1 MMNGIAIKSGGGIH
15 FMNRVRVW
23 IVAMLLSMP
32 ALAAAQDAKW
42 TNLENTLWDVDQQWL
57 CDGPYQKP
65 YAECVKFRSQYWVDG
80 FFEVQSAGTLRNKE
94 EMVATQ
100 SAANPMTG
108 VRPFPADFRLV
119 AVYGDVALGTDHT
132 DFKTARPDGTIP
144 FTSDSHCLRVFV
156 KQNGAW
162 RPAAAGL
169 VPVIPPAEGIAKTSG
184 AKSTKSPDEKL
195 EKELAEI
202 DQKWMEAV
210 RTAKVDYLKQM
221 YADKWFE
228 ILAWIPTVVLNKPMA
243 LERVAH
249 LNFKPGEG
257 LFADEFKLMSVYGD
271 VALAT
276 DRRIRK
282 IADSSGTIV
291 STPHRAVL
299 VFVKQSGQ
307 WKIAADAAV
316 PIMVTE

>member
-1 MMNGIAIKSGGGIH
+1 MI
-15 FMNRVRVW
+15 RVRVW
-23 IVAMLLSMP
+23 IVAMLLAVP
-32 ALAAAQDAKW
+32 ALAAAQEAKQA
-42 TNLENTLWDVDQQWL
+42 NLENTLWDVDQQWL

-80 FFEVQSAGTLRNKE
+80 FFEVQSGGTLRNKE

-100 SAANPMTG
+100 SAANPATG

-119 AVYGDVALGTDHT
+119 AVYGGVALGTDHT

-156 KQNGAW
+156 RQNGVW
-162 RPAAAGL
+162 RPGAAAL
-169 VPVIPPAEGIAKTSG
+169 VPVIPPTEASAKTSG

-195 EKELAEI
+195 EKELAEM
-202 DQKWMEAV
+202 DQKWMEAI
-210 RTAKVDYLKQM
+210 RAGKTDYQKQN
-221 YADKWFE
+221 YTEKWFE
-228 ILAWIPTVVLNKPMA
+228 ILGWLPTVVLTKPAAM
-243 LERVAH
+243 ERVAH

-257 LFADEFKLMSVYGD
+257 IFVDQFRLMAVYGD

-282 IADSSGTIV
+282 VADAKGTIV
-291 STPHRAVL
+291 STPHRAL
-299 VFVKQSGQ
+299 IVFVKENGQ

-316 PIMVTE
+316 PTIATE

>member
-1 MMNGIAIKSGGGIH
+1 MI
-15 FMNRVRVW
+15 RVRVW
-23 IVAMLLSMP
+23 IVAMLLAVP
-32 ALAAAQDAKW
+32 ALAAAQEAKQA
-42 TNLENTLWDVDQQWL
+42 NLENTLWDVDQQWL

-80 FFEVQSAGTLRNKE
+80 FFEVQSGGTLRNKE

-100 SAANPMTG
+100 SAANPATG

-156 KQNGAW
+156 RQNGVW
-162 RPAAAGL
+162 RPGAAAL
-169 VPVIPPAEGIAKTSG
+169 VPVIPPSEASAKTSG

-195 EKELAEI
+195 EKELAEM
-202 DQKWMEAV
+202 DQKWMEAI
-210 RTAKVDYLKQM
+210 RAGKTDYQKQN
-221 YADKWFE
+221 YTEKWFE
-228 ILAWIPTVVLNKPMA
+228 ILGWLPTVVLTKPMA
-243 LERVAH
+243 MERVAH

-257 LFADEFKLMSVYGD
+257 IFVDQFKLMAVYGD

-282 IADSSGTIV
+282 VADAKGTIV
-291 STPHRAVL
+291 STPHRAL
-299 VFVKQSGQ
+299 IVFVKENGQ

-316 PIMVTE
+316 PTIATE

>member
-1 MMNGIAIKSGGGIH
+1 MT
-15 FMNRVRVW
+15 RVRALM
-23 IVAMLLSMP
+23 VAILLAVP
-32 ALAAAQDAKW
+32 AVAAAQDARQ
-42 TNLENTLWDVDQQWL
+42 TSLENTLWDVDQQWL
-57 CDGPYQKP
+57 CNGPYQKP
-65 YAECVKFRSQYWVDG
+65 YAECVKFRSQYWLDG
-80 FFEVQSAGTLRNKE
+80 FFEVQSGGTLRNKE
-94 EMVATQ
+94 EMVASQ
-100 SAANPMTG
+100 SAANPVTG
-108 VRPFPADFRLV
+108 VRPFPADFKLV

-132 DFKTARPDGTIP
+132 DFQTARPDGSYA

-169 VPVIPPAEGIAKTSG
+169 VPVIPPTEANWKMTG
-184 AKSTKSPDEKL
+184 ATSTKSPDEKL
-195 EKELAEI
+195 EKELSDI
-202 DQKWMEAV
+202 DQKWMDAV

-221 YADKWFE
+221 YAEKWFE
-228 ILAWIPTVVLNKPMA
+228 ILGWLPTTVLTKPAA

-257 LFADEFKLMSVYGD
+257 LFADQFKLMSVYGD

-282 IADSSGTIV
+282 IADAKGTIV
-291 STPHRAVL
+291 SSQNRAVL
-299 VFVKQSGQ
+299 VFVKENGQ

-316 PIMVTE
+316 PMMAAE

>member
-1 MMNGIAIKSGGGIH
+1 MNKI
-15 FMNRVRVW
+15 RVW
-23 IVAMLLSMP
+23 IVAMLLAVP
-32 ALAAAQDAKW
+32 AVLGLPRVAAAQEAKFAE
-42 TNLENTLWDVDQQWL
+42 LEKTLWDVDQQWL

-80 FFEVQSAGTLRNKE
+80 FFEVQSGGTLRNKE

-100 SAANPMTG
+100 SAANPVTG

-144 FTSDSHCLRVFV
+144 FTADSHCLRVFV
-156 KQNGAW
+156 RQNGAW
-162 RPAAAGL
+162 RPAAAAL
-169 VPVIPPAEGIAKTSG
+169 VPVIPPTEANFKTSG

-195 EKELAEI
+195 EKELSEM

-210 RTAKVDYLKQM
+210 RTAKVDYLKQA
-221 YADKWFE
+221 YAEKWFE
-228 ILAWIPTVVLNKPMA
+228 ILGWLPTVVLTKPMA
-243 LERVAH
+243 MERVAH

-257 LFADEFKLMSVYGD
+257 IFVDEFKLMSVYGD

-282 IADSSGTIV
+282 IADASGTIV

-299 VFVKQSGQ
+299 VFVKENGQ

-316 PIMVTE
+316 PIMGAE

>member
-1 MMNGIAIKSGGGIH
+1 MS
-15 FMNRVRVW
+15 RVRVW
-23 IVAMLLSMP
+23 VVAMLLAVLAVLGLP
-32 ALAAAQDAKW
+32 RVAAAQEAKQAD
-42 TNLENTLWDVDQQWL
+42 LEKTLWDVDQQWL

-80 FFEVQSAGTLRNKE
+80 FFEVQSGGTLRNKE

-100 SAANPMTG
+100 SAANPVTG
-108 VRPFPADFRLV
+108 VRPFPADFRLM

-156 KQNGAW
+156 RQNGVW

-169 VPVIPPAEGIAKTSG
+169 VPVIPPTEANYKTSG

-195 EKELAEI
+195 EKELAEM

-210 RTAKVDYLKQM
+210 RSGKTDYLKDF

-228 ILAWIPTVVLNKPMA
+228 ILGWLPTVVLTKPMA
-243 LERVAH
+243 MERVAH

-257 LFADEFKLMSVYGD
+257 IFVDEFKLMAVYGD

-282 IADSSGTIV
+282 IADESGNIV

-299 VFVKQSGQ
+299 VFVKEGGK

-316 PIMVTE
+316 PTMATE

>member
-1 MMNGIAIKSGGGIH
+1 
-15 FMNRVRVW
+15 
-23 IVAMLLSMP
+23 MLLAVP
-32 ALAAAQDAKW
+32 ALAAAQEAKQA
-42 TNLENTLWDVDQQWL
+42 NLENTLWDVDQQWL

-80 FFEVQSAGTLRNKE
+80 FFEVQSGGTLRNKE

-100 SAANPMTG
+100 SAANPATG

-156 KQNGAW
+156 RQNGVW
-162 RPAAAGL
+162 RPGAAAL
-169 VPVIPPAEGIAKTSG
+169 VPVIPPSEASAKTSG
-184 AKSTKSPDEKL
+184 ARSTKSPDEKL
-195 EKELAEI
+195 EKELAEM
-202 DQKWMEAV
+202 DQKWMEAI
-210 RTAKVDYLKQM
+210 RAGKTEYQKQN
-221 YADKWFE
+221 YTEKWFE
-228 ILAWIPTVVLNKPMA
+228 ILGWLPTVVLTKPAAM
-243 LERVAH
+243 ERVAH

-257 LFADEFKLMSVYGD
+257 IFVDQFKLMAVYGD

-282 IADSSGTIV
+282 ITDASGKLV
-291 STPHRAVL
+291 STPHRAL
-299 VFVKQSGQ
+299 IVFVKENGQ

-316 PIMVTE
+316 PIMAAE

>member
-1 MMNGIAIKSGGGIH
+1 MK
-15 FMNRVRVW
+15 RVRVW
-23 IVAMLLSMP
+23 IVTMLLAVP
-32 ALAAAQDAKW
+32 ALAAAQEAKQA
-42 TNLENTLWDVDQQWL
+42 NLENTLWDVDQQWL

-80 FFEVQSAGTLRNKE
+80 FFEVQSGGTLRNKE

-100 SAANPMTG
+100 SAANPATG

-156 KQNGAW
+156 RQNGVW
-162 RPAAAGL
+162 RPGAAAL
-169 VPVIPPAEGIAKTSG
+169 VPVIPPSEASAKTSG
-184 AKSTKSPDEKL
+184 ARSTKSPDEKL
-195 EKELAEI
+195 EKELAEM
-202 DQKWMEAV
+202 DQKWMEAI
-210 RTAKVDYLKQM
+210 RAGKTEYQKQN
-221 YADKWFE
+221 YTEKWFE
-228 ILAWIPTVVLNKPMA
+228 ILGWLPTVVLTKPAAM
-243 LERVAH
+243 ERVAH

-257 LFADEFKLMSVYGD
+257 IFVDQFKLMAVYGD

-282 IADSSGTIV
+282 VADAKGTIV
-291 STPHRAVL
+291 STPHRAL
-299 VFVKQSGQ
+299 IVFVKENGQ

-316 PIMVTE
+316 PTMASE

>member
-1 MMNGIAIKSGGGIH
+1 
-15 FMNRVRVW
+15 MNRIFLWV
-23 IVAMLLSMP
+23 VAILLAVST
-32 ALAAAQDAKW
+32 LGAAQEAKLG
-42 TNLENTLWDVDQQWL
+42 NLENTLWDVDQQWL
-57 CDGPYQKP
+57 CDGAYQKP

-80 FFEVQSAGTLRNKE
+80 FFEVQSGGTLRNKE

-100 SAANPMTG
+100 SAATPVTG
-108 VRPFPADFRLV
+108 VRPFPADFKLV
-119 AVYGDVALGTDHT
+119 VVYGDIALGTDHT

-156 KQNGAW
+156 RQNGVW
-162 RPAAAGL
+162 RPAAAAL
-169 VPVIPPAEGIAKTSG
+169 VPVIPPSEANFKTSG
-184 AKSTKSPDEKL
+184 AVNTKSPDEKL
-195 EKELAEI
+195 EKQLGEM

-210 RTAKVDYLKQM
+210 RAGKTEYLKEN

-228 ILAWIPTVVLNKPMA
+228 ILGWLPTVVLSKPMA
-243 LERVAH
+243 MVRVAH

-257 LFADEFKLMSVYGD
+257 IFVDQFRLMAVYGD

-282 IADSSGTIV
+282 IADANGKIV
-291 STPHRAVL
+291 STPHRALL
-299 VFVKQSGQ
+299 VFVKENGQ

-316 PIMVTE
+316 PMMGTE